1 MISRLLP
8 AALALLM
15 LATPAFAQ
23 GDAPQSTP
31 VIPKKPEVPY
41 RQDAGLISAEYYL
54 SVGKYAQALDVLSG
68 VIARHPGSA
77 DAYTYKGFAYQRL
90 GETKKARENYN
101 RAVTLDP
108 THLGANKYLASM
120 LLEDGDLDRAME
132 QMQVIRMACGNL
144 ECQELTELEI
154 EMNKFK
160 AKQ

>member
-1 MISRLLP
+1 MNRLLSAF
-8 AALALLM
+8 AALFLL
-15 LATPAFAQ
+15 AAPAFAQ
-23 GDAPQSTP
+23 EQQQSAPI
-31 VIPKKPEVPY
+31 IPKKPEVPY
-41 RQDAGLISAEYYL
+41 REDAGLISAEYYL

-77 DAYTYKGFAYQRL
+77 DAYTYRGFAYQRL

-101 RAVTLDP
+101 RALTLNP

-120 LLEDGDLDRAME
+120 LLEDGNLDRAME
-132 QMQVIRMACGNL
+132 QMQVIRMACGTL

-154 EMNKFK
+154 EVNKFK